1 MAEDDQPQSIVFD
14 QFTGLRNTVAR
25 SRLGPSDLVTA
36 RNIDLDDSGQPRRRR
51 GYQRVVTGNFHSL
64 AKVGSRTFAVR
75 DGDLVR
81 VYPDYSVVTLRAD
94 LGPAPVEFVDVA
106 GTVHFTSRASSGK
119 ILPDDT
125 VLDWGMVTSAG
136 EWHSPV
142 VNPTNTLPDL
152 DGKLLGPPPMA
163 EHLALYN
170 GRIYLAHDNVVWMTE
185 LYLYDYVDRTR
196 NFLQFESKVTGL
208 IAVADGIY
216 VGTAT
221 DVWFLRGSRG
231 EMQRTRM
238 TPAGMVEYSATMIP
252 AEALSLQDPTVGEV
266 AMFTSPSG
274 ICVGL
279 ASGVCFSMTRDKV
292 ELPDAVR
299 GAAMHRREDGADYY
313 VGALDSAGTPGSAAR
328 IGDYVD
334 AEIRRFAGA

>member
-1 MAEDDQPQSIVFD
+1 MPADAKSDSVVFD

-25 SRLGPSDLVTA
+25 SRLDPTDLVTA
-36 RNIDLDDSGQPRRRR
+36 RNIDLDNSNHLRRRR
-51 GYQRVVTGNFHSL
+51 GHQRVALGRFHSL
-64 AKVGSRTFAVR
+64 TTVGGRTFAVR

-81 VYPDYSVVTLRAD
+81 VYPDYSVVVLRTG
-94 LGPAPVEFVDVA
+94 LGPHRVVFVDVA
-106 GTVHFTSRASSGK
+106 GTTYFSSATDSGK

-125 VLDWGMVTSAG
+125 VQGWGAIAAAG
-136 EWHSPV
+136 EWFSPV
-142 VNPTNTLPDL
+142 TNPTGTLPDT

-170 GRIYLAHDNVVWMTE
+170 GRIYLAHDNVVWLTE

-208 IAVADGIY
+208 ATVADGIY
-216 VGTAT
+216 VGTA
-221 DVWFLRGSRG
+221 DEVWFLQGSAG
-231 EMQRTRM
+231 EMQRTKM
-238 TPAGMVEYSATMIP
+238 TPAGMVEHTLTMVP
-252 AEALSLQDPTVGEV
+252 AEALSLQEPVLGQAV
-266 AMFTSPSG
+266 MFVSPSG

-279 ASGVCFSMTRDKV
+279 MSGTCYSLTRSKV
-292 ELPDAVR
+292 EIPAAVR

-313 VGALDSAGTPGSAAR
+313 VGTLDSAGTPISAAR

-334 AEIRRFAGA
+334 AEIVRFAGA